1 MCLMQKQANK
11 RVLYK
16 CTCTLHVYA
25 DFLNIICIKGNNQVK
40 IGLNGSFYVII
51 KQFTNDLLKQYK
63 K

>member
-16 CTCTLHVYA
+16 CTCTLYA

-40 IGLNGSFYVII
+40 IGLNVSFYVIMR
-51 KQFTNDLLKQYK
+51 QLLKEY
-63 K
+63 